1 MTQTSDAGF
10 AGLPAEFGAH
20 VARLLELL
28 AGVIDLIGIAIVL
41 FGFCV
46 ALPKLLLELSRDQ
59 VFARISATCIRRA
72 ERGRQRKPR
81 SRWSG
86 P

>member
-46 ALPKLLLELSRDQ
+46 ALPKLVLELSRDAG
-59 VFARISATCIRRA
+59 FRADIGDLHSARRT
-72 ERGRQRKPR
+72 RQAAQTQK
-81 SRWSG
+81 
-86 P
+86 